1 MDRALLLEHRE
12 QTLERLAESERQLAR
27 QEELIARLHSEGRP
41 TSEAEAFLSLF
52 ERVNDSHRVG
62 LARIERELA
71 VPPHPLL
78 D

>member
-12 QTLERLAESERQLAR
+12 QTLGRLAESERQLAR
-27 QEELIARLHSEGRP
+27 QEELIARLRSEGRS
-41 TSEAEAFLSLF
+41 TTEAEAFLSLF
-52 ERVNDSHRVG
+52 ERVNDSHRAG

-78 D
+78 H

>member
-12 QTLERLAESERQLAR
+12 QMLGRLAESERQLAR
-27 QEELIARLHSEGRP
+27 QEELIARLHSEKRS
-41 TSEAEAFLSLF
+41 TTEAETFLSLF

-71 VPPHPLL
+71 MPPHPWL